1 MREDR
6 YTNAKGLGYLWG
18 IFPFFFL
25 FLLQRQAAK
34 MLRHGMGNEGRK
46 HEDREG
52 QRKENGTGV
61 RVCVCISV
69 RRGDRASPIGG
80 VFIRWKMKYDLLALY
95 HTSISSFIH
104 DESHTLRP
112 PEKMSEGRT
121 RIPLVDPSELGPL
134 R

>member
-34 MLRHGMGNEGRK
+34 MLQHGMGNEGRK

-52 QRKENGTGV
+52 QRRENGTGL

-95 HTSISSFIH
+95 HTSIFLFFAMKA
-104 DESHTLRP
+104 SHYDLQRSCLRAAK
-112 PEKMSEGRT
+112 EYHGY
-121 RIPLVDPSELGPL
+121 LW
-134 R
+134 